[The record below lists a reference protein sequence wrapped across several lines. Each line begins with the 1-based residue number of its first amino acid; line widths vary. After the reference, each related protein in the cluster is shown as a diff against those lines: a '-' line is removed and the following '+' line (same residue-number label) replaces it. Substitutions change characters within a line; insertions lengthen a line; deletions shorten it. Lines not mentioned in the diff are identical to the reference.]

1 MTTLQIKEMLDE
13 MEIPVAYHHFP
24 TSAKV
29 TLPFLA
35 YQYPSNNPFFADGYN
50 YGGSDIYDL
59 DIRLCTETK
68 DFELEK
74 QLETL
79 LKTNEIPFSKIET
92 WIDSENM
99 FEILYE
105 CEVIINE

>member
-1 MTTLQIKEMLDE
+1 MTTLEIKEMFNGLN
-13 MEIPVAYHHFP
+13 IPVAYHHFP
-24 TSAKV
+24 TSANV

-35 YQYPSNNPFFADGYN
+35 YQYPSNNPFYADGYN
-50 YGGSDIYDL
+50 YENIYDL

-68 DFELEK
+68 DFELES
-74 QLETL
+74 QLEAILTE
-79 LKTNEIPFSKIET
+79 KEIPFLKMET
-92 WIDSENM
+92 WIDSEKM